1 MDGKPISWFYSPI
14 IRMPKL
20 SIIVPVYFNE
30 ANLPTTIPA
39 LQKTLGDMPGM
50 DGELVFVD
58 DGSGDG
64 SYAILKEFA
73 ARDPR
78 IKVVRLSR
86 NFGAHT
92 ALLAGV
98 DHATGDCLAFIM
110 ADLQDPP
117 ELLTEMVGWWKQG
130 WKIVLAERET
140 REDRWIDRV
149 FAGMFWWF
157 MRRFAFKGIPKG
169 GFDYVLFDRAV
180 ADIVKTTRERN
191 SHIMTF
197 LLWTGFAPKVIP
209 YVRKLR
215 KAGKSKWTFSKKL
228 KLFIDSS
235 IAFSFFPVRAMSS
248 IGLVTALLGF
258 AYAAFLL
265 IGRLAYG
272 TPVQGWTS
280 LMVIVLIVSGMQMIM
295 MGLIGE
301 YLWRT
306 FDETRKRPSYVV
318 SDTINL

>member
-1 MDGKPISWFYSPI
+1 
-14 IRMPKL
+14 MPKL
-20 SIIVPVYFNE
+20 SVIVPVYFNA
-30 ANLPTTIPA
+30 ANLPTTIPE
-39 LQKTLGDMPGM
+39 LQKTLAGMP
-50 DGELVFVD
+50 DLEHEIVFVD
-58 DGSGDG
+58 DGSGDD
-64 SYAILKEFA
+64 SYAILKDFA
-73 ARDPR
+73 SRDPR

-98 DHATGDCLAFIM
+98 DHATGDCIAFIM

-117 ELLTEMVGWWKQG
+117 ELLKDMISWWKQG

-149 FAGMFWWF
+149 FAGMFWSF

-180 ADIVKTTRERN
+180 ADIVRTTRERN

-197 LLWTGFAPKVIP
+197 LLWTGFPPKILP
-209 YVRKLR
+209 YVRKQR
-215 KAGKSKWTFSKKL
+215 RAGKSKWTFSKKL
-228 KLFIDSS
+228 KLFMDAS
-235 IAFSFFPVRAMSS
+235 IAFSFFPVRAMSA

-258 AYAAFLL
+258 AYALFLL
-265 IGRLAYG
+265 GGRIAYG

-280 LMVIVLIVSGMQMIM
+280 LMVAVLVVGGLQMIM
-295 MGLIGE
+295 MGVIGE

-306 FDETRKRPSYVV
+306 FDETRNRPSYVV